1 MSETHEQLIEN
12 TIPVLAVRDVQ
23 VSLRF
28 YCDLLEFQRDWGGD
42 GEMSDIA
49 SVSRDDQPIM
59 LQRRNPAGSGCVWI
73 GVSSLVSLWN
83 LVRSNEAIRV
93 VQPPTNHRWA
103 LEMRIHDPD
112 GNVLRLGSE
121 NKPGEPFGD
130 WLDMLGIHWR
140 PKPEGGW
147 ARVD

>member
-1 MSETHEQLIEN
+1 MSETHEPLIEN

-59 LQRRNPAGSGCVWI
+59 LQRRKQAGSGCVWI

-83 LVRSNEAIRV
+83 LVRSNAAVHV

-103 LEMRIHDPD
+103 LEMKIQDPD
-112 GNVLRLGSE
+112 GNILWFGTDPLTDV
-121 NKPGEPFGD
+121 PFGED
-130 WLDMLGIHWR
+130 CSKLIG
-140 PKPEGGW
+140 
-147 ARVD
+147 